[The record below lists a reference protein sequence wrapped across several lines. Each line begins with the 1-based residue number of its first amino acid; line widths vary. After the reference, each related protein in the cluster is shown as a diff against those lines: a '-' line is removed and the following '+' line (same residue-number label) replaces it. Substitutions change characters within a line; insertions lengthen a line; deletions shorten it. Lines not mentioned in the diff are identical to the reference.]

1 MITKVLIV
9 KTLFFL
15 VEYIPVSKLHVEYVS
30 ECLHIEYIEQM
41 FVCRVCG
48 TLFAC
53 RVCLKDYM
61 HVEYVHKFKCMS
73 SMWNFRMHVEYV
85 ILLVHVEYVYFLC
98 ISSMWYSFCM
108 SSI

>member
-1 MITKVLIV
+1 MVRFVFLKCLNSWTWIDIKTTKWLIPISCRVCVVKMITKVLIV

-53 RVCLKDYM
+53 RVCLKG
-61 HVEYVHKFKCMS
+61 
-73 SMWNFRMHVEYV
+73 
-85 ILLVHVEYVYFLC
+85 
-98 ISSMWYSFCM
+98 
-108 SSI
+108 